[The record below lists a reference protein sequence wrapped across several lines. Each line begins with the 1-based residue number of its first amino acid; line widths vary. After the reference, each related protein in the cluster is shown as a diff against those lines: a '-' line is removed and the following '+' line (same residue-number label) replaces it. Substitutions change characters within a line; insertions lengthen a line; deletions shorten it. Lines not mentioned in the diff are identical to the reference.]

1 MGKELVLYDAAS
13 GNTAKISKPGK
24 VEGVVVEG

>member
-1 MGKELVLYDAAS
+1 MGKVLYASVS
-13 GNTAKISKPGK
+13 GNTAKISEPGK